1 MTIKSSHTMK
11 KVLVTGAAGFIGYHL
26 SRRLLEEGREV
37 VGLDNMN
44 DYYDPA
50 IKEARL
56 SRLTPHVNFKSVRKD
71 LSDRAAMEKLFV
83 TEKFDGVVNLAAQ
96 AGVRYS
102 LINPH
107 SYVDSNLVGFM
118 NVLEGCRHNNVKH
131 LVFASSSSV
140 YGANTRM
147 PFSVH
152 DNVDHPVSIYAAT
165 KKANELM
172 AHTYSHLYGL
182 HCTGLRFFTVYGPW
196 GRPDMALFLFANAIL
211 KDRPIDVFNYGK
223 MRRDFTYIDDI
234 IEGVVRIL
242 DRPAEPN
249 PGWTGDAPDP
259 SSSYVPYK
267 LYNIG
272 NNQPVE
278 LLRFIEIIEE
288 CLGKKARKNLLP
300 MQPGDVPATY
310 ANIDDLMRDVGFK
323 PDTTLEEGIPRFI
336 AWYKD
341 YYKV

>member
-1 MTIKSSHTMK
+1 MTTKSSHTIK
-11 KVLVTGAAGFIGYHL
+11 KILVTGAAGFIGYHL
-26 SRRLLEEGREV
+26 SGRLLEEGREV

-44 DYYDPA
+44 DYYDPVL
-50 IKEARL
+50 KEARL
-56 SRLTPHVNFKSVRKD
+56 SRLISHVNFKSVRKD
-71 LSDRAAMEKLFV
+71 LSDRAAMEELFV
-83 TEKFDGVVNLAAQ
+83 TDKFDGVVNLAAQ

-102 LINPH
+102 LINPQ

-196 GRPDMALFLFANAIL
+196 GRPDMALFLFTNAIL
-211 KDRPIDVFNYGK
+211 EDRPIDVFNHGK
-223 MRRDFTYIDDI
+223 MRRDFTYVDDI
-234 IEGVVRIL
+234 VEGVVRVM

-300 MQPGDVPATY
+300 LQPGDVPATY
-310 ANIDDLMRDVGFK
+310 ADIDDLMRDVGFR

-336 AWYKD
+336 AWYMD